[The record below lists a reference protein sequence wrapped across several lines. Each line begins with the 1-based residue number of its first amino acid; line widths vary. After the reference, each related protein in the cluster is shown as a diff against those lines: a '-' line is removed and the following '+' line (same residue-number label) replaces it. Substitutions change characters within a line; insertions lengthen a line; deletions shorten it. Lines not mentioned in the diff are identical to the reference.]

1 MTGLDRH
8 VPCFFAGRLL
18 RLVHRTWSMER
29 NLKLI
34 IEYEGT
40 LYHGWQRQGELPTI
54 QKAIEEV
61 IFTIT
66 REDSRL
72 ASSGRTDAG
81 VHALGQVA
89 NFTSNT
95 RLPLHNLL
103 RGMNSLLPA
112 DIRIREIAEAAP
124 DFHARFSARSKT
136 YIYNIDEGPVP
147 SVFSRNFAWHVH
159 EKLNLEKMNI
169 AAESIKGEHD
179 FMSFCAAGHET
190 KTYVRQVIKA
200 EFFRK
205 GCLVTFRV
213 EATGFLKYMVR
224 NLVGTLV
231 HVGTEKI
238 TPDCF
243 RDILDAR
250 DRTVAG
256 PTAPPQGL
264 FLESVRY

>member
-1 MTGLDRH
+1 
-8 VPCFFAGRLL
+8 
-18 RLVHRTWSMER
+18 MER

-40 LYHGWQRQGELPTI
+40 RYHGWQRQGELPTI

-66 REDSRL
+66 REQASL

-81 VHALGQVA
+81 VHARGQVA

-112 DIRIREIAEAAP
+112 DIRIREIADAP
-124 DFHARFSARSKT
+124 ADFHARFSARSKT
-136 YIYNIDEGPVP
+136 YIYNIDNGPVP

-159 EKLNLEKMNI
+159 ERLDLDRMKE
-169 AAESIKGEHD
+169 AAGFLPGEHD

-190 KTYVRQVIKA
+190 KTYVRRVIA
-200 EFFRK
+200 AQFSRK
-205 GCLVTFRV
+205 GDMIAFRI

-231 HVGTEKI
+231 HVGMERI
-238 TPDCF
+238 TPSCF
-243 RDILDAR
+243 RDIVEAR
-250 DRTVAG
+250 DRKVAG

-264 FLESVRY
+264 FLECVTY